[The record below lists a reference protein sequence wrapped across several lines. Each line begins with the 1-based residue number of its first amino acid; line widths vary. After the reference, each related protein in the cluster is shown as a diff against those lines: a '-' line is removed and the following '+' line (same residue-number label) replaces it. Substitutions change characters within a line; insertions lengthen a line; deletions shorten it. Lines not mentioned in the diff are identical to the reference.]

1 MKIIRGKVVVL
12 GCQGVGKT
20 STIIRY
26 IENTF
31 PQQTTPTIGASF
43 FNCSID
49 IDENLKVALQ
59 IWDTAGQERFKAMAP
74 MFYRNANAALL
85 VFDIT
90 SSKSFESMKGWVLEL
105 KRNVEERMVLFVVG
119 NKIDLPEIRE
129 ISRTEAMQYSNSIG
143 ASYYECSAMTDQGVG
158 VIFEKLALELMK
170 LSGEEMNHTLKVTSD
185 AELMACSTELPPTDT
200 AIEEIVNLSFNDSIA
215 YGNPVPAGC
224 CFN

>member
-1 MKIIRGKVVVL
+1 MLLLIL
-12 GCQGVGKT
+12 
-20 STIIRY
+20 
-26 IENTF
+26 
-31 PQQTTPTIGASF
+31 
-43 FNCSID
+43 
-49 IDENLKVALQ
+49 LQ
-59 IWDTAGQERFKAMAP
+59 LATVINR
-74 MFYRNANAALL
+74 
-85 VFDIT
+85 
-90 SSKSFESMKGWVLEL
+90 
-105 KRNVEERMVLFVVG
+105 
-119 NKIDLPEIRE
+119 